1 MSEFSWDVKKK
12 VLLINFWIISEKRW
26 GKKQMFMKKKVTCIS
41 FLLHFWGSNET
52 NPTKLTHQ
60 LFFFKFIYLLNG
72 WFWNIR
78 VTAVTLLYFFSGS
91 LAGEIN
97 NFT

>member
-1 MSEFSWDVKKK
+1 MIENLYKNIEHLLCLSSVEMWKKSLVNK
-12 VLLINFWIISEKRW
+12 LLDNKWKKW

-60 LFFFKFIYLLNG
+60 LFFLNLFIY
-72 WFWNIR
+72 
-78 VTAVTLLYFFSGS
+78 
-91 LAGEIN
+91 
-97 NFT
+97 